1 MRGGS
6 ERLNN
11 TNMKRLKRVFV
22 LSHEWNVFLV
32 LLIIISISVFSWWTV
47 KVHLEKEWHAR
58 LESEIQKVTSMI
70 NREFF
75 GYGQALTDTRAHFQ
89 LSGVPSPKQFQSYIE
104 SSELLRRF
112 PGLQGLAFA
121 QKIEKDGVPSLERK
135 MREYGYTDF
144 KFWPEGERA
153 LYTSIVLIQPEDWR
167 NKKALGYDMYSDLT
181 RQSAMDKAALTNA
194 LAMTDPVVLVQ
205 DDSEANQQGILI
217 YLPVTSAMDVTGQVE
232 PKSSLSGFVYSIVRI
247 NRFFNG
253 ALGIPQFYDEKVN
266 YKIYIYEK
274 KLGRTIPIYER
285 FSSKNLEEDVSSD
298 ISVDREI
305 QVFDKTWT
313 LHFEPLPHF
322 FNWYERYVPILF
334 AFVTLVMLSVIFL
347 ALWSTQQFLKF
358 SERHKDS
365 LAQISKNKSTEIA
378 LFRRLNTVIADLSS
392 AIEGSNLFEKFCSH
406 LENVFQIED
415 CAVFVREHKGPYEK
429 RFQKVLKSFPDV
441 LDVPLDF
448 DDLLVDGVLSTKIPS
463 PELDRLLQ
471 LCSPEVRETFQNGS
485 YYLMRS
491 VLHESGKST
500 SILVIMKGPEGLADS
515 KVMEYALVGVFG
527 QFAMSYDK
535 AILLRRAEDANFMK
549 SSFLANMSHEIRT
562 PLGVIVGYSEILAD
576 DELEGDEKTQIVKSI
591 KRNGKELARLIDDI
605 LDISKVE
612 AGKLHFEMAQ
622 VSLENLIHE
631 IKSIME
637 VRATDK
643 KIQFN
648 VAKLSN
654 VPSYVITD
662 DVRLKQI
669 LVNIVGNAIK
679 FTEKGAV
686 KLLYKTYV
694 NDEKEEFLEFQ
705 VQDSGIGISE
715 KHRQGLF
722 MPFSQG
728 DVSTTRKYGGTGLG
742 LALSRRL
749 AELLGGDLFLLE
761 SSVGK
766 GSTFCLRIPL
776 RGLGKEYLNL
786 KSEAQP
792 TIAKVGGAFEE
803 MPKRPIDW
811 ASLDLKNLLQG
822 VRILLVEDSEDNQE
836 IFQHFL
842 AAAGAEV
849 MIADDGEMAVDSAFK
864 GDPDIILM
872 DIQIPKMDGKEA
884 TKRIRQKGF
893 TKPVV
898 ALTAHALN
906 EEVGSCLAAGCNG
919 QITKPVSGELLV
931 QEVYFYLNHRG

>member
-1 MRGGS
+1 
-6 ERLNN
+6 
-11 TNMKRLKRVFV
+11 MKRLKRVFV

-32 LLIIISISVFSWWTV
+32 LLIIISVSVFSWWTV
-47 KVHLEKEWHAR
+47 KVHLEKEWNAR
-58 LESEIQKVTSMI
+58 LEAEIQKVTSTI
-70 NREFF
+70 GREFF
-75 GYGQALTDTRAHFQ
+75 GYGQALTDTRAYFQ
-89 LSGVPSPKQFQSYIE
+89 LSGVPSPKEFQTYIE

-112 PGLQGLAFA
+112 PGLQGIAFA
-121 QKIEKDGVPSLERK
+121 EKIEKDGTASLEKR
-135 MREYGYTDF
+135 MRDNGYPDF

-153 LYTSIVLIQPEDWR
+153 LHTSIVLIQPEDWR
-167 NKKALGYDMYSDLT
+167 NKKALGFDMYSDLT
-181 RQSAMDKAALTNA
+181 RQSAMDKAVLTNS
-194 LAMTDPVVLVQ
+194 LAITDPVVLVQ
-205 DDSEANQQGILI
+205 DDSESNQQGFLI
-217 YLPVTSAMDVTGQVE
+217 YLPVTKTTDVTGEAE
-232 PKSSLSGFVYSIVRI
+232 PKSALLGFVYSIVRI
-247 NRFFNG
+247 TKFFNG

-266 YKIYIYEK
+266 YKIYLYEK

-285 FSSKNLEEDVSSD
+285 FPSKNIDEKEPVD
-298 ISVDREI
+298 ISVDKEI

-322 FNWYERYVPILF
+322 FNWYERYVPFLF

-365 LAQISKNKSTEIA
+365 LAQLSKSKSTEIA

-392 AIEGSNLFEKFCSH
+392 AIEGSNLFEKFCGH
-406 LENVFQIED
+406 LENVFQVED
-415 CAVFVREHKGPYEK
+415 CVVFVREHKGPFEK
-429 RFQKVLKSFPDV
+429 RFQKVLRSFPDI
-441 LDVPLDF
+441 LDVPLEF
-448 DDLLVDGVLSTKIPS
+448 DELLRDGVLSTKIPS
-463 PELDRLLQ
+463 EELTRLLA
-471 LCSPEVRETFQNGS
+471 LCPPGVRETFENES
-485 YYLMRS
+485 CYLMRS

-622 VSLENLIHE
+622 VNLENLIHE

-637 VRATDK
+637 VRASDK

-648 VAKLSN
+648 IAKLSN
-654 VPSYVITD
+654 VPGYVITD
-662 DVRLKQI
+662 DVSLKQI

-715 KHRQGLF
+715 KNRENLF
-722 MPFSQG
+722 KPFSQG

-761 SSVGK
+761 SSIGK

-776 RGLGKEYLNL
+776 RGLAKEYLNMKSSQEATVL
-786 KSEAQP
+786 KVVNTFDEKPSHA
-792 TIAKVGGAFEE
+792 
-803 MPKRPIDW
+803 IDW
-811 ASLDLKNLLQG
+811 SSLDLKNLLKG
-822 VRILLVEDSEDNQE
+822 VRVLLVEDSEDNQE

-842 AAAGAEV
+842 MTAGAEV
-849 MIADDGEMAVDSAFK
+849 TIADDGEKAVDVAFK
-864 GDPDIILM
+864 NSPDIILM

-893 TKPVV
+893 TKPVI

-906 EEVGSCLAAGCNG
+906 EEIESCLAAGCNG

-931 QEVYFYLNHRG
+931 QEIYFYLNHRG